1 MDTSL
6 PGVGR
11 FYDDRIKLR
20 HLRVIAAVD
29 AHKGISSAAL
39 ALGISPAAVS
49 KTVSEL
55 ETLVGMDLLERV
67 GRNVR
72 LTDAGRLAVSAA
84 QVIAREF
91 SVLGREIGLMQT
103 GEVGTLVLGLQ
114 AVSNGRQIARA
125 VGRFKAI
132 CPRSRVELIDGVL
145 ADLFAQLRRGS
156 LDLVIGRLIPEMLG
170 SDLCGIPLSDD
181 RYLPVTTD
189 PTIAVESITEWE
201 QVLGELWCLPPA
213 GTPVRNIFA
222 AFLAAR
228 NLALPA
234 RLVEAKSVHLMFW
247 LMKEMRFSALLPTSL
262 VKSWGGEVAF
272 RVFDLELG
280 LALKPIGLVWSKKLP
295 ISPAATLFRRIVEEE
310 RSGILNI

>member
-1 MDTSL
+1 MDPSP
-6 PGVGR
+6 PGARR

-29 AHKGISSAAL
+29 AHKGVSPAAL

-49 KTVSEL
+49 KTVGEL
-55 ETLVGMDLLERV
+55 EALVGMELLERV
-67 GRNVR
+67 GRHVR
-72 LTDAGRLAVSAA
+72 LTDAGRLVVGAA
-84 QVIAREF
+84 QVVAREF
-91 SVLGREIGLMQT
+91 SVLGSEIGLMQT
-103 GEVGTLVLGLQ
+103 GEVGTLAIGVQ
-114 AVSNGRQIARA
+114 AVSTGRQIARA

-145 ADLFAQLRRGS
+145 ADLFARLRGGS
-156 LDLVIGRLIPEMLG
+156 LDLVIGRLIPEMLDR
-170 SDLCGIPLSDD
+170 DLRGIPLADD

-189 PTIAVESITEWE
+189 PAIAVESIAEWW
-201 QVLGELWCLPPA
+201 QVLGELWCLPPE
-213 GTPVRNIFA
+213 GTPVRNAFA

-247 LMKEMRFSALLPTSL
+247 LMKEMRVSALIPASL

-272 RVFDLELG
+272 RVFDLGLELG
-280 LALKPIGLVWSKKLP
+280 LKPIGLVWSARLP
-295 ISPAATLFRRIVEEE
+295 MSPAAALFRRIVEEE
-310 RSGILNI
+310 RSGAPDI